1 MNRAD
6 LDRLVSERAQV
17 MRMLDN
23 IPLDRVIDRGG
34 LEYRLDELKEQ
45 INKAGDIPVP
55 AKAVITFNGKPI
67 VGDSHGI
74 YFDFATKAL
83 KSFANAV
90 ATLAVPDTVELAER
104 ARIPGKEQNS
114 LVITG
119 TALGSFGF
127 ELEEAPNGDLGM
139 ESPTAQAL
147 EQITSILAS
156 SKASDDELASTI
168 SDAHPRALKLVR
180 KFLELLVKNE
190 AVMTLSTNEK
200 AIAFTHVAEVERSLE
215 RMQADNV
222 RENDEVIRGHFL
234 AVLPHLRTFEF
245 VKEGEQEPIRG
256 KVLKSLAEVDAINDH
271 RRQTVDAKFKV
282 TKVGGGKPSYLLVE
296 LPKWV

>member
-17 MRMLDN
+17 MRMLGN
-23 IPLDRVIDRGG
+23 IPVDRVIDRGG
-34 LEYRLDELKEQ
+34 LEYRLDELAEQ
-45 INKAGDIPVP
+45 IRKAGDVPAP

-67 VGDSHGI
+67 VGESHGI

-90 ATLAVPDTVELAER
+90 ATLAVPDTVELGER
-104 ARIPGKEQNS
+104 ARIPGKQQNS
-114 LVITG
+114 LIITG

-147 EQITSILAS
+147 EQITDILAS
-156 SKASDDELASTI
+156 TRASDDELASTI

-180 KFLELLVKNE
+180 TFLELLVKNE
-190 AVMTLSTNEK
+190 AVMTLSTNGK
-200 AIAFTHVAEVERSLE
+200 AIAFTHVGEVERSLE
-215 RMQADNV
+215 RMQAANV
-222 RENDEVIRGHFL
+222 HEVDEVIRGQFL

-256 KVLKSLAEVDAINDH
+256 KVQKTLQGIDVINDH
-271 RRQTVDAKFKV
+271 RRTSVNAKFKV
-282 TKVGGGKPSYLLVE
+282 TKVGEGRPSYLLIE
-296 LPKWV
+296 LPTW

>member
-17 MRMLDN
+17 MRMLGN

-34 LEYRLDELKEQ
+34 LEYRLDELQEQ
-45 INKAGDIPVP
+45 IQQAGEVPAP

-90 ATLAVPDTVELAER
+90 ATLAVPDSVDLGER
-104 ARIPGKEQNS
+104 ARIPGKQQNS

-147 EQITSILAS
+147 EQITEILAS
-156 SKASDDELASTI
+156 TRASDDELASTI

-180 KFLELLVKNE
+180 TFLELLVKNE
-190 AVMTLSTNEK
+190 AVMTLSTKGK
-200 AIAFTHVAEVERSLE
+200 AIAFSHVADVERSLE
-215 RMQADNV
+215 RMQAANV
-222 RENDEVIRGHFL
+222 REGEEIIRGRFL

-245 VKEGEQEPIRG
+245 VKEGEQDPIRG
-256 KVLKSLAEVDAINDH
+256 KVLKSLADVDTINDH
-271 RRQTVDAKFKV
+271 RRQIVDARFKV
-282 TKVGGGKPSYLLVE
+282 TKVGEGKPSYLLTE
-296 LPKWV
+296 LPVWG